1 MKDIRQF
8 PAKLYVETTTRCN
21 LRCSM
26 CVKQAQGAVIPEADM
41 TMDTFRNLAPAFP
54 NLGGLILNGIGEPLL
69 TPHLSE
75 MIRFARKRMPED
87 GSIKF
92 QTNGM
97 LLTPEIARELVE
109 AGLDTICLSIDVVDR
124 DGAFHGGEDVSGI
137 EHAFTFL
144 RRAAETAGRPLSIGV
159 EFVLMRDTAEALP
172 RSIAWA
178 ADQGAEFVLV
188 THMFPYGATGSDQD
202 LFNPNTDQSMAEFDR
217 WRAEADERGLDLN
230 RYFGSPWKFRKTPD
244 QAALAAFVTARKKD
258 ALSRGI
264 PIHVTSLL
272 EWSTPEKLA
281 EQAWLAGILAEA
293 QAVADERGLD
303 ASLPPVCATH
313 DRTCDFVEQG
323 VAHITADGDVR
334 PCYFLWHEY
343 SCHMDGGLKKVTP
356 RTFGNVNDSSVIDI
370 WQSEAYRH
378 FRREVLDYSYPYCSN
393 CSVVPC
399 SDVTGT
405 GYGFVH
411 DCVGVDVPCGHCLWC
426 NGGIRCLT

>member
-1 MKDIRQF
+1 MKDKRQY

-26 CVKQAQGAVIPEADM
+26 CVKYAEGSCIPETDM
-41 TMDTFRNLAPAFP
+41 SMATFEKLSPAFP
-54 NLGGLILNGIGEPLL
+54 HLEGLILNGIGEPLL
-69 TPHLSE
+69 TPNLLD
-75 MIRFARKRMPED
+75 MIRVARADMPER
-87 GSIKF
+87 GSIRF

-97 LLTPEIARELVE
+97 LLTPEMAHGLVE
-109 AGLDTICLSIDVVDR
+109 AGLDTICLSVDVVGD

-144 RRAAETAGRPLSIGV
+144 RRAAEATGRPLSIGV

-172 RSIAWA
+172 RSIEWA
-178 ADQGAEFVLV
+178 ADQGADFVLV
-188 THMFPYGATGSDQD
+188 THMFPYGEDETNQD
-202 LFNPNTDQSMAEFDR
+202 LFNPNTDKSMEEFAR
-217 WRAEADERGLDLN
+217 WRAEADERGIDLN
-230 RYFGSPWKFRKTPD
+230 KYFGSPWKFIKTPE
-244 QAALAAFVTARKKD
+244 QAELTTFVTSRKKD

-281 EQAWLAGILAEA
+281 EQEWLADILQGA
-293 QAVADERGLD
+293 QGVADRRGLKAD
-303 ASLPPVCATH
+303 LPPVCATH
-313 DRTCDFVEQG
+313 ERSCDFVEQG
-323 VAHITADGDVR
+323 VTHITPGGDVR

-356 RTFGNVNDSSVIDI
+356 RTFGNITESSILDI
-370 WQSEAYRH
+370 WQSEEYRH
-378 FRREVLDYSYPYCSN
+378 FRGEVLDYSYPYCSN

-426 NGGIRCLT
+426 NGGVRCLT

>member
-1 MKDIRQF
+1 MKDTRQF

-26 CVKQAQGAVIPEADM
+26 CVKQAEGACIPEQDM
-41 TMDTFRNLAPAFP
+41 NMETFSSLSPAFP
-54 NLGGLILNGIGEPLL
+54 HLEALVLNGIGEPLL
-69 TPHLSE
+69 TPHLTE
-75 MIRFARKRMPED
+75 MIRMARHAMPES
-87 GSIKF
+87 GSIRF

-97 LLTPEIARELVE
+97 LLTPEIAYGLVE
-109 AGLDTICLSIDVVDR
+109 AGLDTICLSVDVVGE

-144 RRAAETAGRPLSIGV
+144 RNASENTGRPLSIGV

-172 RSIAWA
+172 RSIGWA
-178 ADQGAEFVLV
+178 ADQGADFVLA
-188 THMFPYGATGSDQD
+188 THMFPYGGEPSDQD
-202 LFNPNTDQSMAEFDR
+202 LFNPNTDRSMEEFAQ
-217 WRAEADERGLDLN
+217 WRAEADALGLDLN
-230 RYFGSPWKFRKTPD
+230 NYFGSPWKFRKTD
-244 QAALAAFVTARKKD
+244 EQAALAQFVTSRKKD

-272 EWSTPEKLA
+272 QWSTPDKLA
-281 EQAWLAGILAEA
+281 EQAWLADILSRA
-293 QAVADERGLD
+293 QAVAEQRGIEAD
-303 ASLPPVCATH
+303 LPPVCATYE
-313 DRTCDFVEQG
+313 RSCDFIEQG
-323 VAHITADGDVR
+323 VAHITPTGDVR

-356 RTFGNVNDSSVIDI
+356 RTFGNVNETSIVDI
-370 WQSEAYRH
+370 WQSGEYSH
-378 FRREVLDYSYPYCSN
+378 FRGEVLDYSYPYCSN

-426 NGGIRCLT
+426 NGGVRCLT